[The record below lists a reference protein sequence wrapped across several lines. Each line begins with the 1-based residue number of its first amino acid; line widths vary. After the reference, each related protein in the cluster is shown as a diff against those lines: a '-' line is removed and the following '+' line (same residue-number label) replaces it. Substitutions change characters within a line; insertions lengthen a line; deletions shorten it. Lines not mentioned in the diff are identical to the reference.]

1 MIAALP
7 ARPSLSDD
15 VYEAIKAL
23 IMNHAIAP
31 GSRLSIDQLARD
43 LAVSPTP
50 IREALA
56 RLESDGLAVKEPAGL
71 LHDTGA
77 HPRGSRRVVRAAWRA
92 RAVARRTRGHPSHT

>member
-56 RLESDGLAVKEPAGL
+56 RLESDGLA
-71 LHDTGA
+71 
-77 HPRGSRRVVRAAWRA
+77 
-92 RAVARRTRGHPSHT
+92 